1 MFRRMKEIYNKIQA
15 IVTNI
20 LEQLN
25 IDFSITLFAR
35 GCKPDIVIEYEMY
48 VIDITVK
55 YV

>member
-1 MFRRMKEIYNKIQA
+1 MKEIYNKIQA

-35 GCKPDIVIEYEMY
+35 GCKPDIEYEMY